1 MTQIKDYLIV
11 PVPEGAH
18 PNAKAFITSIH
29 SDDDLVIRGKAG
41 GFIWL
46 GALPEGDWSIVE
58 IDERVAGEIVD
69 SLDGVFLFG
78 QGRKKI
84 YFDYVR
90 REYATI
96 TALESYSSLLKSK
109 GYENVVLLKKK

>member
-29 SDDDLVIRGKAG
+29 SDDDLVISGKAG

-46 GALPEGDWSIVE
+46 GALPEGSWSIVE
-58 IDERVAGEIVD
+58 VSEEVAREIVGYAEVAGRAGYE
-69 SLDGVFLFG
+69 
-78 QGRKKI
+78 
-84 YFDYVR
+84 DYSYDDFR
-90 REYATI
+90 FPFK